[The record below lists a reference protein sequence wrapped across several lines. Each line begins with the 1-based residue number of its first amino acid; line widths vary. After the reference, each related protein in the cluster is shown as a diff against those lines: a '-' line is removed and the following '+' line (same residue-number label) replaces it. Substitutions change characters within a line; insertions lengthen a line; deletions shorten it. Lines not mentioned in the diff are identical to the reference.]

1 MSLSMSWVG
10 VVKVDTAGLQALA
23 AQAEGLA
30 SELVGSSLPDAGG
43 NSWQPSVAAVNNV
56 NALVSDAAQTL
67 AGRMS
72 TTAEKL
78 AASSS
83 GYTSQDELA
92 ASSIRTVEL

>member
-1 MSLSMSWVG
+1 MG
-10 VVKVDTAGLQALA
+10 VLKVDTTGLQVLA
-23 AQAEGLA
+23 AQADGMA
-30 SELVGSSLPDAGG
+30 SELVGSSLPVAGG
-43 NSWQPSVAAVNNV
+43 NSWQPSLAAVNNV
-56 NALVSDAAQTL
+56 NGLVSGAAQTL

-83 GYTSQDELA
+83 GYTSQDERA